1 MIMRLFIGP
10 ERKFPGETGI
20 YQRRM
25 VYDTAILLIKDD
37 ERHSVM
43 SPTSLKEI
51 VVLIPQL
58 GRLLVADINIVGILH
73 IVFLIDNGEERI
85 GVHPLQLRV
94 SLKSPL
100 RIVPLIRE

>member
-1 MIMRLFIGP
+1 
-10 ERKFPGETGI
+10 
-20 YQRRM
+20 
-25 VYDTAILLIKDD
+25 
-37 ERHSVM
+37 M

-73 IVFLIDNGEERI
+73 IVFLIDKGEERI
-85 GVHPLQLRV
+85 GVYPLQLRV